1 MGGAVSSVFGGG
13 DSGPSAGELIAQQQ
27 AQQVGAIGP
36 GGTALFGTGPGGGRV
51 VRTRFG
57 GPAQQLADI
66 LGPAAVGIAGQLGD
80 PTALQQSFLR
90 QRLAVLTP
98 ELERQEAQLRERLA
112 QTGNPLAT
120 SGVES
125 PGAAAALERFGR
137 QRRQQEQALAE
148 QAVTQGAQLP
158 LQQLAQITALQPQL
172 FQAPQVGAQTVD
184 VTAAQAQEAAQRQ
197 AEQQQQSQLLGSLV
211 GLGSAFAL
219 ACWVAEELYGD
230 DVKTWTIRD
239 WVLRNDNAFTRL
251 YRRHGETWARW
262 VRSNRLARAVARFVW
277 DRLYVRARRG

>member
-1 MGGAVSSVFGGG
+1 MGGAVSSVFGGS
-13 DSGPSAGELIAQQQ
+13 DAPSSGELIAQQQ

-36 GGTALFGTGPGGGRV
+36 GGQAIFGTGPGGGRV
-51 VRTRFG
+51 VRTRFA

-66 LGPAAVGIAGQLGD
+66 LGPAAVGFAQNLGD

-90 QRLAVLTP
+90 QRLGVLTP

-112 QTGNPLAT
+112 QSGNPLAT

-148 QAVTQGAQLP
+148 QAITQGAQLP

-184 VTAAQAQEAAQRQ
+184 VAGAQAQAAQARA

-211 GLGSAFAL
+211 GLGTLAF
-219 ACWVAEELYGD
+219 CWVAEELYGNTL
-230 DVKTWTIRD
+230 KTWTIRD
-239 WVLRNDNAFTRL
+239 YLLPKDNLFTRA
-251 YRRHGETWARW
+251 YRKYGETWARW
-262 VRSNRLARAVARFVW
+262 CKKSKAVRAVCRVIW
-277 DRLYVRARRG
+277 DAIYVRACNG